1 MGRLPAGDVFTWVA
15 AIAAAAAGTLVAW
28 AAGARLGAAL
38 TLGVVLL
45 LVIVSARLAIES
57 SGREKSRP

>member
-1 MGRLPAGDVFTWVA
+1 MDRLPKGDAVTWVA
-15 AIAAAAAGTLVAW
+15 ALAAAAAGTLVAW

-45 LVIVSARLAIES
+45 TVVVSARLAIES